1 MDGFFR
7 PSSTAGRSIL
17 ILTTILA
24 TIPPT
29 SPQKGQIQFF
39 LVFWP
44 ASRCLFGPCIF
55 SLVLPLREHRGRNS
69 RCTEFAV
76 ARDSLQWAS
85 LARNPFFILSVS
97 FFRVIVTVF
106 LLSGTKIFMLFFGL
120 RSLGPATVFLLSQ
133 LPCLF
138 FLSFFEVFFAK
149 GPAQEKKGAATAD
162 KILSGV
168 RGGHFKRRGEN

>member
-17 ILTTILA
+17 ILATILA
-24 TIPPT
+24 TIPPDL
-29 SPQKGQIQFF
+29 PPKGQTQFF

-138 FLSFFEVFFAK
+138 LSFLKFFSRRGQHK
-149 GPAQEKKGAATAD
+149 RKKGAATAD